1 MTPES
6 FIAGKAVLAIKDL
19 YNTDIEPSS
28 VQVQVTRK
36 EFEGDYTL
44 VVFPLLR
51 VSHSSPDRKSV
62 V

>member
-6 FIAGKAVLAIKDL
+6 FIQAKAAEAIKNI
-19 YNTDIEPSS
+19 YGTDVETSAL
-28 VQVQVTRK
+28 QVQVTRK

-51 VSHSSPDRKSV
+51 ISHS
-62 V
+62 